1 MCRRHPGLFDET
13 SPKEIDM
20 LLHLPIV
27 ILATLSPIAVSDTPP
42 KLDTVRECGFEAGS
56 VVDLDRCSRDE
67 AVALGQLQQA
77 WTKFAGADKKTCVGE
92 TTLGSFSSYVELLTC
107 LEMARDAASSNTNPE
122 NPPARSGLRP
132 KQPDQADVTV
142 GEADRHGGD
151 DSRHT
156 PLMRQRARG
165 AC

>member
-1 MCRRHPGLFDET
+1 
-13 SPKEIDM
+13 M

-27 ILATLSPIAVSDTPP
+27 ILATLSPIAVSDIPP

-77 WTKFAGADKKTCVGE
+77 WT
-92 TTLGSFSSYVELLTC
+92 LLTS

-142 GEADRHGGD
+142 GEADRH
-151 DSRHT
+151 
-156 PLMRQRARG
+156 
-165 AC
+165 

>member
-1 MCRRHPGLFDET
+1 
-13 SPKEIDM
+13 M

-77 WTKFAGADKKTCVGE
+77 WT
-92 TTLGSFSSYVELLTC
+92 LLTS

-156 PLMRQRARG
+156 PLMRQRARS

>member
-1 MCRRHPGLFDET
+1 LIICVPFGDVPAPSGLCDET

-77 WTKFAGADKKTCVGE
+77 WT
-92 TTLGSFSSYVELLTC
+92 LLTS

-142 GEADRHGGD
+142 GEADRH
-151 DSRHT
+151 
-156 PLMRQRARG
+156 
-165 AC
+165 